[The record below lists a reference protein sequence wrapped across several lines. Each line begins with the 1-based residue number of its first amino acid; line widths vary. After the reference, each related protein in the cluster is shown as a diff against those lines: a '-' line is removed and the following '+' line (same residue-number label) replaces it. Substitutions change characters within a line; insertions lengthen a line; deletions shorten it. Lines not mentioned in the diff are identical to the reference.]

1 MISLAMSVK
10 NHSDTKIEIAM
21 PIWRQDTQEF
31 LISVLLAW
39 RIVAIVIMLVLMN
52 QLTSRT

>member
-1 MISLAMSVK
+1 MSVK

-21 PIWRQDTQEF
+21 PIYSDSTPKEF